1 MKESFINYVVFCTE
15 VIWSEPQLLFCF
27 YSPIYIIVPL
37 QIKNTN
43 QNNIINLPKQE
54 TQESKM
60 EMLNAIILILFP
72 IIGFVLIFSF
82 PTKTLKA
89 KTASPSNPTSY
100 PLIGSILSFNKNR
113 HRLLQWYTDL
123 LRLSPSQTI
132 TVDLLFGR
140 RTIITANPE
149 NVEHIL
155 KTNFYNFPKGKP
167 FTDLLGDLLGGGI
180 FNSDGELWS
189 SQRKLASHEFTMR
202 SLREF
207 TFEILR
213 EEVQNRLIPVLSSAV
228 DCGETVDF
236 QEVLK
241 RFAFDVVC
249 KVSLGWD
256 PDCLD
261 LTRPVPE
268 LVKAFDVAAEISA
281 RRATEPVYAVWKVKR
296 FLNVGSEKRL
306 REAIKTV
313 HLSVSEIIRA
323 KKKSLD
329 IGGDVS
335 DKQDLLSRFLAAG
348 HGEEAVRDS
357 VISFIM
363 AGRDTTS
370 AAMTWLFWLLSQNDD
385 VETKILDELRNKG
398 SLGLGFEDLR
408 EMSYTKACLCEAM
421 RLYPPVAWDSKHA
434 ANDDI
439 LPDGTP
445 LKKGDKVT
453 YFPYGMGR
461 MEKVWGKDWD
471 EFKPNRWFEEEPSY
485 GTKPVLKSVNSFK
498 FPVFQAGP
506 RVCIGK
512 EMAFTQMKY
521 VVGSVLS
528 RFKIISVCNNR
539 PVFVPLLT
547 AHMAGGLKVKIKR
560 REQM

>member
-1 MKESFINYVVFCTE
+1 METLTAFFFLFLTLGFI
-15 VIWSEPQLLFCF
+15 
-27 YSPIYIIVPL
+27 
-37 QIKNTN
+37 
-43 QNNIINLPKQE
+43 
-54 TQESKM
+54 
-60 EMLNAIILILFP
+60 
-72 IIGFVLIFSF
+72 LIFSLS
-82 PTKTLKA
+82 TKPQE
-89 KTASPSNPTSY
+89 KTQTKPSSNPTSY

-132 TVDLLFGR
+132 TVDLLFNR
-140 RTIITANPE
+140 RTIVTANPE

-155 KTNFYNFPKGKP
+155 KTNFSNFPKGKP

-202 SLREF
+202 SLKEF

-213 EEVQNRLIPVLSSAV
+213 EEVENRLVPVLSSAA
-228 DCGETVDF
+228 DYDGGRTVDL
-236 QEVLK
+236 QEILK
-241 RFAFDVVC
+241 RFAFDIVC

-261 LTRPVPE
+261 LTRPVPA
-268 LVKAFDVAAEISA
+268 LVEAFDVAAAISA
-281 RRATEPVYAVWKVKR
+281 RRATEPVHAVWKLKR
-296 FLNVGSEKRL
+296 LLNVGSERRL

-313 HLSVSEIIRA
+313 HVSVSEIIRA
-323 KKKSLD
+323 KKKSLAL
-329 IGGDVS
+329 GGDVC
-335 DKQDLLSRFLAAG
+335 DKKDLLSRFLAAG

-370 AAMTWLFWLLSQNDD
+370 AAMTWLFWLLSENVN
-385 VETKILDELRNKG
+385 VEDKILEEVRNKEA
-398 SLGLGFEDLR
+398 LGFEDLR

-434 ANDDI
+434 ANDDV
-439 LPDGTP
+439 LPDGTRVR
-445 LKKGDKVT
+445 KGDKVT

-461 MEKVWGKDWD
+461 MEKVWGQDWD
-471 EFKPNRWFEEEPSY
+471 EFKPNRWFEEKPST
-485 GTKPVLKSVNSFK
+485 GPVLKSVSSFK

-528 RFKIISVCNNR
+528 RFEIIPVSKNR

-560 REQM
+560 REH

>member
-1 MKESFINYVVFCTE
+1 MEILTAVLV
-15 VIWSEPQLLFCF
+15 LL
-27 YSPIYIIVPL
+27 IAL
-37 QIKNTN
+37 
-43 QNNIINLPKQE
+43 
-54 TQESKM
+54 
-60 EMLNAIILILFP
+60 
-72 IIGFVLIFSF
+72 LIFS
-82 PTKTLKA
+82 KALKPQNENSTEL
-89 KTASPSNPTSY
+89 KSY

-132 TVDLLFGR
+132 TVDLLLNR
-140 RTIITANPE
+140 RTIVTANPE

-155 KTNFYNFPKGKP
+155 KTNFCNFPKGKP

-213 EEVQNRLIPVLSSAV
+213 EEVETRLVPVLSSAAH
-228 DCGETVDF
+228 GGNTVDF
-236 QEVLK
+236 QEILK

-261 LTRPVPE
+261 LTRPVPA
-268 LVKAFDVAAEISA
+268 LVEAFDVAAAISA
-281 RRATEPVYAVWKVKR
+281 RRATEPVYAVWKLKR
-296 FLNVGSEKRL
+296 LLNVGSERKL

-313 HLSVSEIIRA
+313 HTSVSEIIRA
-323 KKKSLD
+323 KKKSLRL
-329 IGGDVS
+329 GGDVS

-348 HGEEAVRDS
+348 HDEEAVRDS

-370 AAMTWLFWLLSQNDD
+370 AAMTWLFWLLSENPN
-385 VETKILDELRNKG
+385 VEKKILEEVRNQG
-398 SLGLGFEDLR
+398 SLGLGVEDLR
-408 EMSYTKACLCEAM
+408 EMSYMKACLCEAM

-434 ANDDI
+434 ANDDV
-439 LPDGTP
+439 LPDGTQV
-445 LKKGDKVT
+445 KKGDKVT

-461 MEKVWGKDWD
+461 MENVWGEDWD
-471 EFKPNRWFEEEPSY
+471 EFKPNRWFEEEENY
-485 GTKPVLKSVNSFK
+485 GTKPVLKSVSSFK

-512 EMAFTQMKY
+512 EMAFMQMKY

-528 RFKIISVCNNR
+528 RFEIIPVCENR

-547 AHMAGGLKVKIKR
+547 AHMAGGLKMKIR
-560 REQM
+560 RRKH

>member
-1 MKESFINYVVFCTE
+1 
-15 VIWSEPQLLFCF
+15 
-27 YSPIYIIVPL
+27 
-37 QIKNTN
+37 
-43 QNNIINLPKQE
+43 
-54 TQESKM
+54 
-60 EMLNAIILILFP
+60 
-72 IIGFVLIFSF
+72 
-82 PTKTLKA
+82 
-89 KTASPSNPTSY
+89 
-100 PLIGSILSFNKNR
+100 
-113 HRLLQWYTDL
+113 
-123 LRLSPSQTI
+123 
-132 TVDLLFGR
+132 
-140 RTIITANPE
+140 
-149 NVEHIL
+149 
-155 KTNFYNFPKGKP
+155 
-167 FTDLLGDLLGGGI
+167 
-180 FNSDGELWS
+180 
-189 SQRKLASHEFTMR
+189 MR

-213 EEVQNRLIPVLSSAV
+213 EEVENRLVPVLSSAA
-228 DCGETVDF
+228 DYDEGRTVDL
-236 QEVLK
+236 QEILK

-261 LTRPVPE
+261 LTRPVPA
-268 LVKAFDVAAEISA
+268 LVEAFDVAAAISA
-281 RRATEPVYAVWKVKR
+281 RRATEPVHAVWKLKR
-296 FLNVGSEKRL
+296 LLNVGSERRL

-313 HLSVSEIIRA
+313 HMSVSEIIRA

-329 IGGDVS
+329 ISGDLS

-370 AAMTWLFWLLSQNDD
+370 AAMTWLFWLLSENGD
-385 VETKILDELRNKG
+385 VEDKILEEVRNKG
-398 SLGLGFEDLR
+398 SLGLGFEDLK

-434 ANDDI
+434 ANDDV
-439 LPDGTP
+439 LPDGTRVR
-445 LKKGDKVT
+445 KGDKVT

-461 MEKVWGKDWD
+461 MEKVWGQDWD
-471 EFKPNRWFEEEPSY
+471 EYKPNRWFEEEPS
-485 GTKPVLKSVNSFK
+485 TKPFLKSVSSFK

-528 RFKIISVCNNR
+528 RFEIIPVTKNR

-560 REQM
+560 REH

>member
-1 MKESFINYVVFCTE
+1 
-15 VIWSEPQLLFCF
+15 
-27 YSPIYIIVPL
+27 
-37 QIKNTN
+37 
-43 QNNIINLPKQE
+43 
-54 TQESKM
+54 M
-60 EMLNAIILILFP
+60 EMLIAFLILFLLL
-72 IIGFVLIFSF
+72 GFILIQILKL
-82 PTKTLKA
+82 KT
-89 KTASPSNPTSY
+89 TSSSNLPSY
-100 PLIGSILSFNKNR
+100 PLIGSTLSFNKNR

-123 LRLSPSQTI
+123 LRKSPSQTI
-132 TVDLLFGR
+132 TVDHLLRR

-213 EEVQNRLIPVLSSAV
+213 EEVKNRLVPVLSSAA
-228 DCGETVDF
+228 DGGRTVDF

-261 LTRPVPE
+261 LTRPVPD
-268 LVKAFDVAAEISA
+268 LVNAFDVAAAISA
-281 RRATEPVYAVWKVKR
+281 RRATEPVQAVWKLKR
-296 FLNVGSEKRL
+296 LLNVGSERKL
-306 REAIKTV
+306 REAIRTV
-313 HLSVSEIIRA
+313 HESVSEIIRA
-323 KKKSLD
+323 KKKILE

-335 DKQDLLSRFLAAG
+335 DKKDLLSRFLAAG
-348 HGEEAVRDS
+348 HDEEAVRDS

-370 AAMTWLFWLLSQNDD
+370 AAMTWLFWLLSENND
-385 VETKILDELRNKG
+385 VEEKILEEVRNKR

-434 ANDDI
+434 ANNDV
-439 LPDGTP
+439 LPDGTRVRR
-445 LKKGDKVT
+445 GDKVT

-461 MEKVWGKDWD
+461 MEKVWGQDWD
-471 EFKPNRWFEEEPSY
+471 EFKPDRWFEEEPNY
-485 GTKPVLKSVNSFK
+485 GTKPVLKSVSSFK

-506 RVCIGK
+506 RVCIGR
-512 EMAFTQMKY
+512 EMAFLQMKY

-528 RFKIISVCNNR
+528 RFEIIPVCNNR
-539 PVFVPLLT
+539 PVFIPLLT

-560 REQM
+560 R

>member
-1 MKESFINYVVFCTE
+1 
-15 VIWSEPQLLFCF
+15 
-27 YSPIYIIVPL
+27 
-37 QIKNTN
+37 
-43 QNNIINLPKQE
+43 
-54 TQESKM
+54 M
-60 EMLNAIILILFP
+60 EMFYALFFILFP
-72 IIGFVLIFSF
+72 ILGYIFIIFSSF
-82 PTKTLKA
+82 SNNKTLTTSSSK
-89 KTASPSNPTSY
+89 PTSY

-113 HRLLQWYTDL
+113 HRLLPWYTDL

-132 TVDLLFGR
+132 TFDLLFRR

-155 KTNFYNFPKGKP
+155 KTNFCNFPKGKP
-167 FTDLLGDLLGGGI
+167 FTELLGDLLGGGI

-213 EEVQNRLIPVLSSAV
+213 EEVQNRLIPVLSSAA
-228 DCGETVDF
+228 DGGGTVDL

-261 LTRPVPE
+261 LTRPVPD

-281 RRATEPVYAVWKVKR
+281 RRATEPVYAVWKLKR
-296 FLNVGSEKRL
+296 LLNIGSERRL
-306 REAIKTV
+306 REAIMTV
-313 HLSVSEIIRA
+313 HASVSEIIRA

-335 DKQDLLSRFLAAG
+335 DKQDLLSRFLASG

-385 VETKILDELRNKG
+385 VEKKILEEVRGKG

-408 EMSYTKACLCEAM
+408 EMSYTKASLCEAM

-434 ANDDI
+434 ENDDV
-439 LPDGTP
+439 LPDGT
-445 LKKGDKVT
+445 LVRKGDKVT

-461 MEKVWGKDWD
+461 MEKVWGQDWE
-471 EFKPNRWFEEEPSY
+471 EFKPNRWFEEEPNY
-485 GTKPVLKSVNSFK
+485 GTKPVLKSVSSFK

-512 EMAFTQMKY
+512 DMAFTQMKY

-528 RFKIISVCNNR
+528 RFEIVPVRNNR

-560 REQM
+560 RAQL

>member
-1 MKESFINYVVFCTE
+1 MVTLTAF
-15 VIWSEPQLLFCF
+15 
-27 YSPIYIIVPL
+27 
-37 QIKNTN
+37 
-43 QNNIINLPKQE
+43 
-54 TQESKM
+54 
-60 EMLNAIILILFP
+60 LILFLLL
-72 IIGFVLIFSF
+72 GFMLIFSF
-82 PTKTLKA
+82 STKTLKP
-89 KTASPSNPTSY
+89 KTTSSSNLPSY
-100 PLIGSILSFNKNR
+100 PLIGSILSFNRNR

-132 TVDLLFGR
+132 TVDLLFRR

-155 KTNFYNFPKGKP
+155 KTNFSNFPKGKP

-213 EEVQNRLIPVLSSAV
+213 EEVENRLIPVLSSAA
-228 DCGETVDF
+228 DYDGGRTVDF
-236 QEVLK
+236 QDVLK

-261 LTRPVPE
+261 LTRPVPD
-268 LVKAFDVAAEISA
+268 LVEAFDVAAAISA
-281 RRATEPVYAVWKVKR
+281 RRATEPIYAVWKLKR
-296 FLNVGSEKRL
+296 LLNVGSERRL
-306 REAIKTV
+306 REAIRSV
-313 HLSVSEIIRA
+313 HVSVSEIIRA

-329 IGGDVS
+329 IGGDVA
-335 DKQDLLSRFLAAG
+335 DKKDLLSRFLAAG
-348 HGEEAVRDS
+348 HDEEAVRDS

-370 AAMTWLFWLLSQNDD
+370 AAMTWLFWLLSENDCAEKKV
-385 VETKILDELRNKG
+385 VEEVRNKG

-434 ANDDI
+434 ANDDV
-439 LPDGTP
+439 LPDGTRV
-445 LKKGDKVT
+445 KKGDKVT

-461 MEKVWGKDWD
+461 MEKVWGLDWS
-471 EFKPNRWFEEEPSY
+471 EFKPNRWFEQEANY
-485 GTKPVLKSVNSFK
+485 GTKPVLKSVSSFK

-512 EMAFTQMKY
+512 EMAFMQMKF

-528 RFKIISVCNNR
+528 RFKIVPVCDTR

-560 REQM
+560 REH